1 MVSGLRGSRFPP
13 ALVVSAL
20 PPAGGG
26 APSYVVPYRGGGVG
40 RGAQPPPPN
49 SPVPA
54 VWAFTC
60 AAACVGAGAAAAAGC
75 AGGSASGRGRYA
87 KPGGASCWRPHP

>member
-26 APSYVVPYRGGGVG
+26 GPSCVVPYRGGGGG
-40 RGAQPPPPN
+40 RGAQPPPEL
-49 SPVPA
+49 SRTRRLGFHLCRRLYGG
-54 VWAFTC
+54 W
-60 AAACVGAGAAAAAGC
+60 GC
-75 AGGSASGRGRYA
+75 GG
-87 KPGGASCWRPHP
+87 GGLCRR